1 MTYSKRAMQP
11 LIDKYQINPETNKL
25 FINVVEMFDG
35 QPNYQLWAVKV
46 IFSQAITFEKLQEI
60 NTWIGEN
67 STAIKSLSKQNI
79 VGYKTKG
86 DFSLLFR
93 EMSGIDKIK
102 LIKHVISEF
111 NTAQRDI
118 LNKEIFG
125 SSSTKITPID
135 ANSSTLI
142 NFWEKNLKGFSMM
155 PKYKRDNLIKVVSTM
170 NNIEDLKIA
179 IKKCLDTSY
188 DWNREDMLAFAEN
201 HCKKG
206 YEVIFDNG
214 KQVIL
219 SIKNYETSNK
229 LCGQ

>member
-93 EMSGIDKIK
+93 EMSGINKIK

-125 SSSTKITPID
+125 SFPMYIS
-135 ANSSTLI
+135 
-142 NFWEKNLKGFSMM
+142 F
-155 PKYKRDNLIKVVSTM
+155 V
-170 NNIEDLKIA
+170 
-179 IKKCLDTSY
+179 
-188 DWNREDMLAFAEN
+188 
-201 HCKKG
+201 
-206 YEVIFDNG
+206 
-214 KQVIL
+214 
-219 SIKNYETSNK
+219 
-229 LCGQ
+229 